1 MKYIILLLSISL
13 NAQIVTQGD
22 LTPLNDV
29 PSNWSLGNVCG
40 EENYINGTVYG
51 DLNLKGNCRILFAS
65 LTVTGIIKYNGYT
78 IELVCEESQLIELRL
93 SNKDYKKEKPLLYPN
108 PTKGTVH
115 IETNEEY
122 TLKVYDVLGRF
133 VGDSPDLS
141 GKAPGPYFFVIT
153 SGDSVVHKTIIK
165 N

>member
-1 MKYIILLLSISL
+1 MKYIILLLTINL

-22 LTPLNDV
+22 LTHLNDV
-29 PSNWSLGNVCG
+29 PSNWSLGNQCG

-93 SNKDYKKEKPLLYPN
+93 SNKEYKKEKPLLYPN
-108 PTKGTVH
+108 PTKGDFW
-115 IETNEEY
+115 INTNKRY
-122 TLKVYDVLGRF
+122 TLKYYTIDGRRI
-133 VGDSPDLS
+133 LEIKQS
-141 GKAPGPYFFVIT
+141 GIYIIEA
-153 SGDSVVHKTIIK
+153 TIEDKKYIYK
-165 N
+165 LIRH